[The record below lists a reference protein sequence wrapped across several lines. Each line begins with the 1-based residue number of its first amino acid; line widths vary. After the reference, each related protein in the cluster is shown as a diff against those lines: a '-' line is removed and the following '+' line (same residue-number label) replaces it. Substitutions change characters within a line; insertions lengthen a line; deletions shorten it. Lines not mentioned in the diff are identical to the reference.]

1 MKIEVLFP
9 DVANLYGD
17 LFNVKYLE
25 QCTNC
30 EVINTNLNDT
40 PAFASEKIDIIC
52 MSPMPEF
59 AQELAVEKLLP
70 YREKL
75 RELIE
80 DGTVFFVTG
89 NALEIFGQYIEN
101 EDGSRVDCLKIFDT
115 YAKRDMLNRYN
126 ALFLGNFG
134 DMKIAGFKAQFSHSY
149 GGENSDRLFERVK
162 GAGLNPDDEG
172 EGIRVNNFF
181 GTYLIGPLLVMNPD
195 FTKYLLGLAGVKV
208 DKLKFEDEM
217 RDAYNQ
223 RIKEFE
229 RPDIELAG

>member
-1 MKIEVLFP
+1 MK
-9 DVANLYGD
+9 
-17 LFNVKYLE
+17 
-25 QCTNC
+25 
-30 EVINTNLNDT
+30 
-40 PAFASEKIDIIC
+40 
-52 MSPMPEF
+52 M
-59 AQELAVEKLLP
+59 
-70 YREKL
+70 
-75 RELIE
+75 
-80 DGTVFFVTG
+80 
-89 NALEIFGQYIEN
+89 
-101 EDGSRVDCLKIFDT
+101 
-115 YAKRDMLNRYN
+115 
-126 ALFLGNFG
+126 
-134 DMKIAGFKAQFSHSY
+134 AGFKAQFSHSY